1 MERGQQHADKG
12 GFATLRPLKKENL
25 GSQVFEQIKG
35 MILRGEVP
43 PGKRMVESEIALSM
57 GISRTPVREAVH
69 KLEAEGLLTPLSKG
83 GYAVRGLTISD
94 IEDTFDIRGILESF
108 AGYLAAKRHTED
120 ELIVLEQ
127 KMEEFQRYLDRG
139 ALKRLSAINT
149 EFHEAL
155 YELSRSR
162 RLIKMIH
169 GLKDEIYFLRT
180 IILNSEEMA
189 RLSNRDHREIVKAI
203 QQRDAKKAEGQLK
216 EHILRGKEF
225 VLNEIKKGT
234 VSIGS

>member
-1 MERGQQHADKG
+1 MDKSG
-12 GFATLRPLKKENL
+12 PALIRPLKKENL
-25 GSQVFEQIKG
+25 GTQVFEQLKG
-35 MILRGEVP
+35 MILRGEIP
-43 PGKRMVESEIALSM
+43 PGRRIVESEIALSM
-57 GISRTPVREAVH
+57 DISRTPVREAAH

-94 IEDTFDIRGILESF
+94 IEDTFDIRSILESF
-108 AGYLAAKRHTED
+108 AGYLAATRHSEG
-120 ELIVLEQ
+120 ELITLEL
-127 KMEEFQRYLDRG
+127 KIDEFQRYLDRG
-139 ALKRLSAINT
+139 DLKRLSVVNT

-155 YELSRSR
+155 YELSRSH

-169 GLKDEIYFLRT
+169 GLKDEIHFLRN

-189 RLSNRDHREIVKAI
+189 RLSNRDHRGIVEAI
-203 QQRDAKKAEGQLK
+203 RKRDANKVERQLK

-234 VSIGS
+234 VSIG